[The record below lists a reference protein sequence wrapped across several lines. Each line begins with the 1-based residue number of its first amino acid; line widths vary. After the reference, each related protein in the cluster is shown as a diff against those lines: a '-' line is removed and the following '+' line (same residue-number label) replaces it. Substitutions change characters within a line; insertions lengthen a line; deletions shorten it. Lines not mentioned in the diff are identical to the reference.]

1 MQPTLTNLIE
11 VPGLTHIP
19 SQVHGDKIDAPF
31 EGIEAG
37 YLTLYS
43 NFIIIHACMMQP
55 KLA

>member
-1 MQPTLTNLIE
+1 MMQPTLTNLIE

-37 YLTLYS
+37 YLTL
-43 NFIIIHACMMQP
+43 Q
-55 KLA
+55 

>member
-1 MQPTLTNLIE
+1 MCKPNLGSSSSHMMQPTLTNLIE

-37 YLTLYS
+37 YLTL
-43 NFIIIHACMMQP
+43 Q
-55 KLA
+55 